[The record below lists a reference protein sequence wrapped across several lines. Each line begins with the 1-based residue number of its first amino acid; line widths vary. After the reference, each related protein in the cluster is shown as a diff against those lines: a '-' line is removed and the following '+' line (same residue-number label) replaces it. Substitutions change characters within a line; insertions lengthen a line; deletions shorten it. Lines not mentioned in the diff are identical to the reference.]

1 MPEART
7 THEVEFEE
15 LTQRIDLAQSPRQ
28 SVGQGDLD
36 RAIVWGTFAGRVEVK
51 LWLQL
56 VAPEATL
63 HRVLQSLLEVCR
75 Q

>member
-15 LTQRIDLAQSPRQ
+15 LAQRIDLAQSPRQ
-28 SVGQGDLD
+28 SMGQGDLD
-36 RAIVWGTFAGRVEVK
+36 RAIVGGTFAGRVEVK

-56 VAPEATL
+56 VAPKTAL
-63 HRVLQSLLEVCR
+63 HRVLKSLLEVCR